1 MTVTLPAD
9 LQAFVDERVKS
20 GRSPNVDAVLAEA
33 VRVLQQ
39 KEQDEAKLAALR
51 AEVQV
56 GLDELDAGK
65 GVPGP
70 FNARQMLEEIR
81 RERGQRCGN

>member
-9 LQAFVDERVKS
+9 LQAFVDEQVAT
-20 GRSPNVDAVLAEA
+20 GRDPNPDAVLAEA
-33 VRVLQQ
+33 VRTLQR
-39 KEQDEAKLAALR
+39 KRDEEKLAALR
-51 AEVQV
+51 ADIQV
-56 GLDELDAGK
+56 GLDELDAGQ

-81 RERGQRCGN
+81 RERSQRCGN